1 MKVRYIGKTEF
12 LMLTNGKIYEV
23 ISIERKWYR
32 IVDDTGED
40 YLYPPEQFEIVE
52 ENCETDK
59 DYSAKQNKIK
69 E

>member
-32 IVDDTGED
+32 IMTELEED
-40 YLYPPEQFEIVE
+40 YIFPPECFEVVE
-52 ENCETDK
+52 E
-59 DYSAKQNKIK
+59 
-69 E
+69 